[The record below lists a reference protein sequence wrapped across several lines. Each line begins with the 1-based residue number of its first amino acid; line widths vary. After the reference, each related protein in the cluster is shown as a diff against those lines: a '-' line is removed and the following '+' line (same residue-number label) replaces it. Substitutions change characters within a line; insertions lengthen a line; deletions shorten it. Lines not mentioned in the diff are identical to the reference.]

1 MRVASILLAAGL
13 AAFVNAQSTTSGGNA
28 PSTTQDAAQAA
39 ASSAQ
44 AQVLR
49 CLEACKAGDVDCQS
63 HCITVPSPND
73 AQVNATNN
81 CVAACP
87 QGKGSEADTEAYRQ
101 CVGRCIGEN
110 YYTSSAGTPR
120 PTGST
125 GGGSSS
131 GNGNSGSD
139 NNNNNNSNNN
149 DNGGDNNSDSS
160 SPSGTSGNGASRTS
174 TGSAAATSSGA
185 AAMIGASSGVI
196 GAVGFMA
203 AVLAL

>member
-49 CLEACKAGDVDCQS
+49 CLESCKAGDVDCQS

-73 AQVNATNN
+73 AQANATNT

-110 YYTSSAGTPR
+110 YYTSSAGTPQ

-139 NNNNNNSNNN
+139 NDNDNDN
-149 DNGGDNNSDSS
+149 DNGGDNDSDSN